1 MRPNRLRALLSAG
14 KPTLGTHLLS
24 TWPTL
29 VELVGEAGSY
39 DYVEFTA
46 EYAPFDLHELDNLGR
61 ALELVNLAGMIKYGV
76 PSPEAVWA
84 MTAGVASRRGAIA
97 VADAYLRDQ
106 SDRSASG
113 FRRWLARMDPDSVA
127 EQLGFSGGE
136 LEATARAILRS
147 QPNEF
152 LARLDTEGGLYPLTA
167 SVRPVRSAVDSGLIY
182 DLEPGDLLVVQ
193 RDRDSRLNRNS
204 VLLLVDRVRLG
215 YLQADAARAV
225 ALDLDSGNHA
235 RAEVVSVEVSNGTTE
250 VQVVIDLVARQG

>member
-1 MRPNRLRALLSAG
+1 MTDTVVSSPIVS
-14 KPTLGTHLLS
+14 
-24 TWPTL
+24 
-29 VELVGEAGSY
+29 
-39 DYVEFTA
+39 
-46 EYAPFDLHELDNLGR
+46 
-61 ALELVNLAGMIKYGV
+61 NLAGMIKYGV

-106 SDRSASG
+106 ADRSASG

-127 EQLGFSGGE
+127 EQLDFSGGE

-152 LARLDTEGGLYPLTA
+152 LARLDTDGELYPLTA

-215 YLQADAARAV
+215 YLQADAARAL
-225 ALDLDSGNHA
+225 ALDLDNGNDA

-250 VQVVIDLVARQG
+250 VQVVIDLVAYQG